1 MRTQCGPVVVSARG
15 PGFRGMSAAERSS
28 VAITA
33 ARSGLLRSLN
43 ASARLAA
50 RRGGAEA
57 LARAL
62 SFGQPLRA
70 LLLPAAL
77 EVMMLRPELADAGGS
92 SPSGEAAAWPPG
104 VELGLFVTL
113 AKATRLLCSR
123 AVRGL
128 ASRQGG
134 GGGGEAAP
142 EAEAV
147 SAAASVALA
156 SFHLGSV
163 VAEAV
168 VLCPQRLLGPDLVL
182 RLAASAGRLMAALK
196 PRTREP
202 DHEAM
207 LLGLLS
213 SLTGSSAAAEAA
225 ATSGGGAAAALT
237 GALLSAAYYP
247 PTALTQAA
255 THEALCP
262 GVWAALR
269 ALPAAGGAAGTSV
282 AGSPAAT
289 STAED
294 LAPLLGVTRQLNA
307 NHGRWLS
314 DLAEA
319 ARVTGV
325 HEEFRRRAGSLLRRI
340 AADASSKGLN
350 GTKAAWASGAGGAQP
365 DVDAAALS
373 AAVAAVRLC
382 GNPLCARFEGPAEA
396 AVVRK
401 TCGGCRRVRYCG
413 ASCQREHWEAGHKA
427 ECKALAAEAGAEAAG
442 AGSKRLGS

>member
-1 MRTQCGPVVVSARG
+1 MLTI
-15 PGFRGMSAAERSS
+15 PGFRATESTPPPAP
-28 VAITA
+28 
-33 ARSGLLRSLN
+33 LLRPTLALIRGPHLQRLLRLGLERMALDAGLPPDPSL
-43 ASARLAA
+43 AATATIAAAAAAAATVLEAFGEVSLLLRRLAWCV
-50 RRGGAEA
+50 
-57 LARAL
+57 
-62 SFGQPLRA
+62 
-70 LLLPAAL
+70 PAA
-77 EVMMLRPELADAGGS
+77 
-92 SPSGEAAAWPPG
+92 
-104 VELGLFVTL
+104 
-113 AKATRLLCSR
+113 
-123 AVRGL
+123 AV
-128 ASRQGG
+128 
-134 GGGGEAAP
+134 
-142 EAEAV
+142 
-147 SAAASVALA
+147 
-156 SFHLGSV
+156 
-163 VAEAV
+163 
-168 VLCPQRLLGPDLVL
+168 QRLLGPDLVL
-182 RLAASAGRLMAALK
+182 QLTAAAGRLMAALK

-269 ALPAAGGAAGTSV
+269 ALPAAGTAAV
-282 AGSPAAT
+282 GSPAAT
-289 STAED
+289 SVAKD
-294 LAPLLGVTRQLNA
+294 LAPLLGVTRQLDMN
-307 NHGRWLS
+307 NLKWLS
-314 DLAEA
+314 ELSEVARA
-319 ARVTGV
+319 ADGL
-325 HEEFRRRAGSLLRRI
+325 EEFRRQAGLLLRRI
-340 AADASSKGLN
+340 AADASSMGLN
-350 GTKAAWASGAGGAQP
+350 GTKVAWASCAGGAEP

-401 TCGGCRRVRYCG
+401 TCGGCRHVRYCG